1 MSSKQEKRV
10 RIWVTEDT
18 KKRLEKMKVLI
29 ETDRGLR
36 AESFETVLS
45 RKLDGMDKTSNL
57 LSDIYAITEDA
68 EKILF
73 LDDMAAEFKKIRG
86 VINKF
91 DKAFTKEVFKD

>member
-1 MSSKQEKRV
+1 
-10 RIWVTEDT
+10 
-18 KKRLEKMKVLI
+18 MKVLI

-73 LDDMAAEFKKIRG
+73 LDDMAAEFKKIRE
-86 VINKF
+86 VINEF
-91 DKAFTKEVFKD
+91 DKAFTKEVLD

>member
-1 MSSKQEKRV
+1 MISKQEKRV
-10 RIWVTEDT
+10 RIWVTEET

-73 LDDMAAEFKKIRG
+73 LDDMAAEFKKIRE
-86 VINKF
+86 VINEF
-91 DKAFTKEVFKD
+91 DKAFTKEVLE

>member
-1 MSSKQEKRV
+1 MISKQEKRV

-73 LDDMAAEFKKIRG
+73 LDDMATEFKKIRE
-86 VINKF
+86 VINEF
-91 DKAFTKEVFKD
+91 DKAFTKEVLE

>member
-18 KKRLEKMKVLI
+18 KKRLEKVKVLI

-73 LDDMAAEFKKIRG
+73 LDDMTAEFKKIRE
-86 VINKF
+86 VINEF
-91 DKAFTKEVFKD
+91 DKAFTKEVLE

>member
-1 MSSKQEKRV
+1 MTFKEEKRV
-10 RIWVTEDT
+10 RIWVTEET

-73 LDDMAAEFKKIRG
+73 LDDMDSEFKKIRE

>member
-1 MSSKQEKRV
+1 MISKQEKRV

-45 RKLDGMDKTSNL
+45 RKLDGMNKTSNL

-73 LDDMAAEFKKIRG
+73 LDDMAAEFKKIREA
-86 VINKF
+86 INEF
-91 DKAFTKEVFKD
+91 DKAFTKEVLE